1 MYVYFIQV
9 VDKDILKIGKSLKP
23 NKRFKSLNTSTPFT
37 LELEWLIEY
46 DEKEEN
52 LERDLHKLFDKYRS
66 KGEWFNIS
74 MEDVFEILDN
84 NGYSNRLIKYDSIE
98 YIDEDN
104 QGTIQ
109 CIVCNKYFMYPS
121 LLARHHS
128 KNKTCKDVTVKI
140 TNYINTI
147 NDFTENLRK
156 REEKYNKLKMY
167 TKLLLEQN
175 KTFTQQIEQLVDEKD
190 KLFQII
196 PTAKS

>member
-9 VDKDILKIGKSLKP
+9 ANEDILKIGKSLKP
-23 NKRFKSLNTSTPFT
+23 NKRFNSLNTSTHNS

-52 LERDLHKLFDKYRS
+52 LERDLHKLFSKYRS

-74 MEDVFEILDN
+74 MEDVFDILDN
-84 NGYSNRLIKYDSIE
+84 NGYGNRLIKYDSIE
-98 YIDEDN
+98 CIDEDN
-104 QGTIQ
+104 QGNIQ
-109 CIVCNKYFMYPS
+109 CIVCNKYFMFQCR
-121 LLARHHS
+121 LKRHHS
-128 KNKTCKDVTVKI
+128 RNKKCKDVTVKI

-156 REEKYNKLKMY
+156 REEKYYKLKMY
-167 TKLLLEQN
+167 AKILLEQN

>member
-23 NKRFKSLNTSTPFT
+23 NKRFNSLNTSTHNS

-52 LERDLHKLFDKYRS
+52 LERDLHKLFSKYRS

-74 MEDVFEILDN
+74 MEDVFDILDN
-84 NGYSNRLIKYDSIE
+84 NGYSNRLIKNNSIE
-98 YIDEDN
+98 CNNEDD
-104 QGTIQ
+104 QGNIQ
-109 CIVCNKYFMYPS
+109 CVICDKYFTYPS
-121 LLARHHS
+121 ILARHHS
-128 KNKTCKDVTVKI
+128 RNRACRETIIKINK
-140 TNYINTI
+140 INEL
-147 NDFTENLRK
+147 TENLRK

-196 PTAKS
+196 PTTKS